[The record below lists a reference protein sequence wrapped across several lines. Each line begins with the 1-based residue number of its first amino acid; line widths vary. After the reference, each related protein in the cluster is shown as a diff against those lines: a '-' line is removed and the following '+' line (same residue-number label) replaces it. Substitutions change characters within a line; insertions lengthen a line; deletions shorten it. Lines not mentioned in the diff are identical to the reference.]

1 MGKAR
6 VFTRGPGGCSSAK
19 HAFVSCPSALPAVG
33 ARPGPKATR
42 VLRSLFVDIDPVD
55 PATLAFVGLG
65 LGIVVLL
72 ASYVPALRA
81 TKVDPMVALRHE

>member
-1 MGKAR
+1 M
-6 VFTRGPGGCSSAK
+6 
-19 HAFVSCPSALPAVG
+19 ALG
-33 ARPGPKATR
+33 ARPRDVLVNILKQGVHLGALGLALGLIASLGATR
-42 VLRSLFVDIDPVD
+42 VLRSLFVNIDPVD